1 MSETEYVHTV
11 ATRVGVMSAGGVKL
25 NEWVRKIMRLKGD
38 EGSSGQASQDNI
50 PVKLPFG
57 YSIYKICHIYNM
69 GRVEVVVRQVEARF
83 ERSAYPNSLFTWQVS
98 INLGT
103 TTNRRLCLR
112 VRCIFVTMEFP
123 S

>member
-50 PVKLPFG
+50 P
-57 YSIYKICHIYNM
+57 
-69 GRVEVVVRQVEARF
+69 
-83 ERSAYPNSLFTWQVS
+83 AYL
-98 INLGT
+98 
-103 TTNRRLCLR
+103 
-112 VRCIFVTMEFP
+112 
-123 S
+123 